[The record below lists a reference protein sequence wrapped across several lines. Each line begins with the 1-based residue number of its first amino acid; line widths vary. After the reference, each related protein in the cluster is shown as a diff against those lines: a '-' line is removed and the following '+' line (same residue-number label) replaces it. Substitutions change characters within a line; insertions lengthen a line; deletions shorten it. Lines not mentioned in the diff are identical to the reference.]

1 MQSTKRNEHSHK
13 VAIDDLIL
21 EFETFCKD
29 GQEIILTTD
38 GNEAFLSAEGE

>member
-21 EFETFCKD
+21 EVDTFCKD
-29 GQEIILTTD
+29 GQETIITTD
-38 GNEAFLSAEGE
+38 GNKEFLSAEGE